1 MLLFLIQYQKGT
13 VDMTEEVI
21 EKIKKH
27 INDSFSHKTPT
38 YTSEDI
44 ENAIRNMIINMLDQ
58 LENSN
63 TTLQKP

>member
-1 MLLFLIQYQKGT
+1 
-13 VDMTEEVI
+13 MTEEVI